1 MRLCQLPPRRQ
12 PPQTHGRPHAQYA
25 CASGPRT
32 YKGKR
37 SRDCVRRSRPQTLA
51 GLSPLAPQGENNHPG
66 EGIPVRASVPR
77 IRRHNII
84 PSELCNSRRHWQCP
98 ASRESA
104 KHTPG
109 ARKTALQGVRLHN
122 SDYVKEAPASRCE
135 GPAFE
140 LPGEAAE
147 DKQPPSRT
155 SGLQA
160 RQGAAHFAHLRGT
173 VSASSGIA
181 TPAVGT
187 AASDFRFEARIRGQE
202 IFQGAKCRARS
213 PASKGEGRVLAFS
226 LSAVRRVLRLM
237 QHSCGS
243 ARHRTSAV
251 QRSWPAHVRH
261 RSSKVAFNLAAIP
274 PGTFGLPLRRQPQK
288 SLPGIQGTARWAVGA
303 ACSHRHQGF
312 HRHPVR
318 TPCASV
324 ALFPGYAFIVHPPRE
339 PCHGPFRPG
348 AGRPSVHR
356 TSCRSLSG
364 SGSLRSPSPCTAKAR
379 QPLTLPDRLPPQR
392 STAFRALGHC
402 QTLRRLPPPR
412 HQEPQCRCPHPPC
425 RLRDCQ

>member
-1 MRLCQLPPRRQ
+1 M
-12 PPQTHGRPHAQYA
+12 
-25 CASGPRT
+25 S
-32 YKGKR
+32 
-37 SRDCVRRSRPQTLA
+37 
-51 GLSPLAPQGENNHPG
+51 LS
-66 EGIPVRASVPR
+66 R

-84 PSELCNSRRHWQCP
+84 PSELCNSRRHRQCP

-173 VSASSGIA
+173 VSASSSIA

-202 IFQGAKCRARS
+202 TFQGAKCRARS

-261 RSSKVAFNLAAIP
+261 RSSKVKFNLAAIP

-303 ACSHRHQGF
+303 ACSHRQQVF

-318 TPCASV
+318 TPCAGV

-356 TSCRSLSG
+356 TSCRSLAG

-379 QPLTLPDRLPPQR
+379 QPLTLPDRLPPR
-392 STAFRALGHC
+392 PSASLRGLYGLETLVSAHVSRPVTTSTWYPA
-402 QTLRRLPPPR
+402 PPSPPR
-412 HQEPQCRCPHPPC
+412 DSKP
-425 RLRDCQ
+425 